1 MCTRHY
7 AVAAVTVAVM
17 GLGGLA
23 VTAGQ
28 PGQPPQPSAR
38 QDPMATAPDLLG
50 PLKATRGCLGVE
62 AARTMSGQSVIFAW
76 FEDKEAVLRWYYSEA
91 HQSAQDLF
99 FPDSNKG
106 GHKPLEGI
114 PDDIGPI
121 MVVVSITPA
130 NRSNFEATN
139 LPVSQ
144 IAIELYTPIAGG
156 LYLGGR
162 FAPES
167 LEVKGMHDYTPK
179 TDAPR

>member
-1 MCTRHY
+1 M
-7 AVAAVTVAVM
+7 
-17 GLGGLA
+17 
-23 VTAGQ
+23 
-28 PGQPPQPSAR
+28 
-38 QDPMATAPDLLG
+38 APDLLG

-99 FPDSNKG
+99 FPDSNRG

-114 PDDIGPI
+114 PADIGPI

-144 IAIELYTPIAGG
+144 IAIELYKPITGG

-167 LEVKGMHDYTPK
+167 LKVKGMHDHTPK